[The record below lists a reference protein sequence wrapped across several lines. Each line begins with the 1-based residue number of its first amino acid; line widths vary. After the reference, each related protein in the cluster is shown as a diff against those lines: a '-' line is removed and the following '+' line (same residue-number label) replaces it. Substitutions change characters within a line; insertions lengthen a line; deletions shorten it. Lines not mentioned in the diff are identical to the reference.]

1 MKKVKKKRLSKK
13 RRILSLKNGSL
24 LLGPGFIDHVISRAM
39 PQLSR
44 PDVIRLDA
52 TPNTSLTLTQL
63 FEIKSGKNITPLRK
77 IRGFSKLLREW
88 RKKPDFLQTLLQS
101 SLIDFDFEV
110 NQIIIPPDDDIT
122 VTFVTPNLRRA
133 ILFDRAFPRF
143 RVQHMQIPLKES
155 V

>member
-1 MKKVKKKRLSKK
+1 
-13 RRILSLKNGSL
+13 
-24 LLGPGFIDHVISRAM
+24 M

>member
-1 MKKVKKKRLSKK
+1 MNNHKERQLT
-13 RRILSLKNGSL
+13 LTYSLGPPRTLYFDGNRVDLLTGTNQTRGPFGYEAHCFREISQDENNENGSL

-110 NQIIIPPDDDIT
+110 NQ
-122 VTFVTPNLRRA
+122 
-133 ILFDRAFPRF
+133 
-143 RVQHMQIPLKES
+143 
-155 V
+155 